1 MTWHSGKV
9 QSIKIGECGPGKIR
23 GTKECHQGD
32 DTFVRCI
39 SLYSAGMRKGISK
52 SLDLS
57 LYLYEKLKQN
67 MGKWLKNK
75 GYERMSSR

>member
-1 MTWHSGKV
+1 MALW
-9 QSIKIGECGPGKIR
+9 R
-23 GTKECHQGD
+23 GIVNKDRGVCPRKDKGHERMSLGD

-57 LYLYEKLKQN
+57 LYLYEKLKKN

-75 GYERMSSR
+75 GHERMSSR